1 MNSAHL
7 SVVVRAA
14 AAVASIAT
22 SIAQL
27 SVSVS
32 ASKPQRSQLLAAPP
46 ESDMDQRPSL
56 SNTLTG
62 LLAAGTATVAI
73 LGAVVAL
80 FQSASVTPQVPSDY
94 SSVADCTAAQTTSA
108 QHDCPGVPHS
118 TNKEREHLDSMKGL
132 WSVSQGSPGV

>member
-1 MNSAHL
+1 MNSAHVR
-7 SVVVRAA
+7 VVVRAA

-27 SVSVS
+27 SGSVSVS
-32 ASKPQRSQLLAAPP
+32 EPQRSQLLAAPP

-56 SNTLTG
+56 SNTLAG
-62 LLAAGTATVAI
+62 LLAAGTATVAM

-80 FQSASVTPQVPSDY
+80 FQSASVTPQVPSDH

-108 QHDCPGVPHS
+108 QHD
-118 TNKEREHLDSMKGL
+118 
-132 WSVSQGSPGV
+132 SPGSRIPPTKKGNT